1 MVNTVCVLYV
11 YIVIKDQPRLTTR
24 RLVKHI
30 IENNVSPV
38 YIMAKDMV
46 YLPGTKQDIE

>member
-24 RLVKHI
+24 KLVKHI
-30 IENNVSPV
+30 IENNVNHV
-38 YIMAKDMV
+38 FITAKDMV